1 MSRSA
6 KIEAFWY
13 GFLKTLPEGTPAPE
27 LTDVWRFGDS
37 EALANELLALV
48 LAGFKTATAGLLAA
62 FGHDETPVPKPGD
75 LSIVTDGVG
84 NPAYIHETTEVR
96 VLGFLEVDAAFAFDE
111 GEGDRSLGFWRDA
124 HRRFF
129 GRECQRIGLTFTE
142 DMLVVCERFRVRHR
156 A

>member
-1 MSRSA
+1 MDHSPEIA
-6 KIEAFWY
+6 AFWH
-13 GFLKTLPEGTPAPE
+13 GFLKALPETTPAPE

-48 LAGFKTATAGLLAA
+48 LVGTKTATAGLLAA
-62 FGHDETPVPKPGD
+62 FEHDKTPVPRPGD
-75 LSIVTDGVG
+75 LSIVTDGTG

-96 VLGFLEVDAAFAFDE
+96 VLEFLEVDAAFAFDE

-129 GRECQRIGLTFTE
+129 GRECQRIGLTFTD
-142 DMLVVCERFRVRHR
+142 DMLVVCERFCVRHR
-156 A
+156 V